1 MKRFRFV
8 SLFTLIAL
16 VALTLAA
23 CGGQTPPPVVDV
35 LPTAEPD
42 APADATPTDADA
54 SSEDATQEQPTQVV
68 PTAIPDPVT
77 ITIWHNWEGAYYN
90 AIEAI
95 FNEYGAANNAEIELL
110 RVEDMHEALLAAVPD
125 DQGPDIVAWT
135 NDQIG
140 KNVLAMLIQPV
151 NRRGIDEE
159 YLRANFSTVAVN
171 GLIFEA
177 QTWGVP
183 EALQTLTLIYNRD
196 LISTEELPQDTDE
209 LIARAREYN
218 TDDRYLFVYNGRS
231 DVYSSA
237 AWWQGAGVSL
247 VNPNGTT
254 GLNSPEGL
262 AAGELLAELSTIM
275 PQELDAAMADT
286 LFKEGNAAIIMGG
299 LEAVDDYL
307 AAGIDVGLATIPV
320 VSSSGQPGAPFV
332 NVKLLMLAHNA
343 HEPTAA
349 VELMKFYGTAEVQ
362 LRLAEVNR
370 QVPANLEAQA
380 QMADDPIIAGFIA
393 QTEQGKPTPNNEF
406 IAAMWA
412 PVSQAVEAIWTG
424 SATPEEAIE
433 QAEALFN
440 EQALE
445 LR

>member
-1 MKRFRFV
+1 MKRFV
-8 SLFTLIAL
+8 SLMTLMAL
-16 VALTLAA
+16 VALLLAA

-35 LPTAEPD
+35 PPTTEPD
-42 APADATPTDADA
+42 APDAETPADADA
-54 SSEDATQEQPTQVV
+54 SSEDATPEQPTPAP
-68 PTAIPDPVT
+68 PTAVPDPVT
-77 ITIWHNWEGAYYN
+77 ITIWHNWEGEYYTT
-90 AIEAI
+90 IEAL
-95 FNEYGAANNAEIELL
+95 FNEYGAANNAEIEFV
-110 RVEDMHEALLAAVPD
+110 RVADDMHEALLAAVPD

-151 NRRGIDEE
+151 NRRGIDDD
-159 YLRANFSTVAVN
+159 YLRANFSPVAVN
-171 GLIFEA
+171 GLSFEA

-183 EALQTLTLIYNRD
+183 ESLQTLTLIYNRD

-209 LIARAREYN
+209 LIALAREFN
-218 TDDRYLFVYNGRS
+218 TDERYLFVYNGRG
-231 DVYSSA
+231 DVHASA

-254 GLNSPEGL
+254 GINSPEGL
-262 AAGELLAELSTIM
+262 AAGQLIAELSTIM
-275 PQELDAAMADT
+275 PQELDATMADT
-286 LFKEGNAAIIMGG
+286 LFREGNAAII
-299 LEAVDDYL
+299 LQDLAAVEEYV

-332 NVKLLMLAHNA
+332 QVNMLMLAHNA
-343 HEPTAA
+343 HEPAAA
-349 VELMKFYGTAEVQ
+349 VELMKFYGTPEVQ

-380 QMADDPIIAGFIA
+380 QMADDPIIAGFLA
-393 QTEQGKPTPNNEF
+393 QTEQGKPLPNNEF
-406 IAAMWA
+406 IAAMWES
-412 PVSQAVEAIWTG
+412 VSQAVEAIWTG
-424 SATPEEAIE
+424 SATPEDAIE

-440 EQALE
+440 EKALE